1 MSPAARSRRLQEAAA
16 DAKLLTKEDLDSQ
29 KKKVSYAIGLDI
41 GQNFKTRAMDVDL
54 DILFQG
60 MKDAQKT
67 EKPLLDSEEIQK
79 VMTQFQ
85 QEMMKAE
92 QEKRA
97 VQGLG
102 NKSKEEAFLKENAQK
117 PGVKVTASGLQYKV
131 ISEGTGP
138 LPKESD
144 TVKVHYRGTLLDG
157 TEFDSSYKRN
167 QPAVFPLKGVIKG
180 WTEALQ
186 LMKVGSKYQIFLPSS
201 LAYGENGAGQVIG
214 PNATL
219 IFEVELLGHREARA
233 GSQEM
238 NWPKLLASV
247 AACQLAGV
255 LGAIFTRSAI
265 PVWYAALKKP
275 PFAPPNW
282 LFGPTW
288 ISLYLLMAVAAY
300 LVWQKGLA
308 HPGVRAA
315 LARLRLPAAAQCA
328 VVAGI
333 FRPALAAGRRG
344 GHRPSLAGHRADHA
358 PVLESIAPG
367 GLAAA
372 PLSPLGQLASAL
384 NISIYF

>member
-1 MSPAARSRRLQEAAA
+1 MKKFLVLAMCLLLLGLVSCKKA
-16 DAKLLTKEDLDSQ
+16 DAKLLKKGDLDTQ

-67 EKPLLDSEEIQK
+67 EKPLLDSAEIQK

-85 QEMMKAE
+85 QEMMKVE

-117 PGVKVTASGLQYKV
+117 PGIKVTASGLQYKV

-138 LPKESD
+138 LAKESD

-186 LMKVGSKYQIFLPSS
+186 LMKVGSKYQIYLPSS

-219 IFEVELLGHREARA
+219 IFEVELLAIEKPTPEA
-233 GSQEM
+233 
-238 NWPKLLASV
+238 
-247 AACQLAGV
+247 
-255 LGAIFTRSAI
+255 
-265 PVWYAALKKP
+265 KK
-275 PFAPPNW
+275 
-282 LFGPTW
+282 
-288 ISLYLLMAVAAY
+288 
-300 LVWQKGLA
+300 
-308 HPGVRAA
+308 
-315 LARLRLPAAAQCA
+315 
-328 VVAGI
+328 
-333 FRPALAAGRRG
+333 
-344 GHRPSLAGHRADHA
+344 
-358 PVLESIAPG
+358 
-367 GLAAA
+367 
-372 PLSPLGQLASAL
+372 
-384 NISIYF
+384 